1 MPLSARNSCLARVW
15 HSCDVLLFFFF
26 VCVFCPLEIG
36 CGGGVCVV
44 SAGALVFFPPPQS
57 VQDTRAERRYLDM
70 ATFHTIVPSFRNN
83 GHRLRS
89 RRHERSVSL
98 HNFRL
103 EESVQVFFCF
113 VSLVMRSCRLQAR
126 ICVHNVLVFAEF
138 MVPSDIS
145 TSSSSHARGVDVC
158 VSGRRFVVRSHVSFE
173 VRVSVVR
180 RGAHAVV
187 RGVRLVSLEHLHDVG
202 RRLDCRVHY

>member
-15 HSCDVLLFFFF
+15 HSCDVLLLFFL
-26 VCVFCPLEIG
+26 CVFCPLEIG

-44 SAGALVFFPPPQS
+44 SAGALVFFFSLNLCKIREPRDVTSIWPPS
-57 VQDTRAERRYLDM
+57 IRLC
-70 ATFHTIVPSFRNN
+70 
-83 GHRLRS
+83 LRS
-89 RRHERSVSL
+89 AITDIGSGPDGTNAV
-98 HNFRL
+98 FRCTTFVL
-103 EESVQVFFCF
+103 KNLCKFLFCF
-113 VSLVMRSCRLQAR
+113 VSLVMRSCRLHAR

-138 MVPSDIS
+138 MVPADIA

-202 RRLDCRVHY
+202 RRHDCRVHY

>member
-15 HSCDVLLFFFF
+15 HSCDVLLLFFL
-26 VCVFCPLEIG
+26 CVFCPLEIG
-36 CGGGVCVV
+36 CGGGVCAV
-44 SAGALVFFPPPQS
+44 SAGALVFFFFPQS

-103 EESVQVFFCF
+103 EESVQVFVLFCEPCDEK
-113 VSLVMRSCRLQAR
+113 LQTTGTHMRAQRTRVRRVYGSIRYR
-126 ICVHNVLVFAEF
+126 HIVLV
-138 MVPSDIS
+138 
-145 TSSSSHARGVDVC
+145 AR
-158 VSGRRFVVRSHVSFE
+158 SGR
-173 VRVSVVR
+173 
-180 RGAHAVV
+180 
-187 RGVRLVSLEHLHDVG
+187 
-202 RRLDCRVHY
+202 

>member
-1 MPLSARNSCLARVW
+1 
-15 HSCDVLLFFFF
+15 
-26 VCVFCPLEIG
+26 
-36 CGGGVCVV
+36 
-44 SAGALVFFPPPQS
+44 
-57 VQDTRAERRYLDM
+57 
-70 ATFHTIVPSFRNN
+70 
-83 GHRLRS
+83 
-89 RRHERSVSL
+89 
-98 HNFRL
+98 
-103 EESVQVFFCF
+103 
-113 VSLVMRSCRLQAR
+113 MRSCRLQAR
-126 ICVHNVLVFAEF
+126 ICVHNLLVFAEF
-138 MVPSDIS
+138 MVPTDIA

>member
-15 HSCDVLLFFFF
+15 HSCDVLLLFF
-26 VCVFCPLEIG
+26 VCVLSVGDRVWWWCLCRERGRIG
-36 CGGGVCVV
+36 
-44 SAGALVFFPPPQS
+44 VFFPPQS

-103 EESVQVFFCF
+103 EESVQVFVLFCEPCDEK
-113 VSLVMRSCRLQAR
+113 LQTTGTHMRAQRTRVRRVYGSIRYLH
-126 ICVHNVLVFAEF
+126 IVLV
-138 MVPSDIS
+138 
-145 TSSSSHARGVDVC
+145 AR
-158 VSGRRFVVRSHVSFE
+158 SGR
-173 VRVSVVR
+173 
-180 RGAHAVV
+180 
-187 RGVRLVSLEHLHDVG
+187 
-202 RRLDCRVHY
+202 